1 MEDSSYP
8 VSVLYGINRIVF
20 GAYGKEGSIPSSPF
34 AVSEHSIKSTCH
46 DFLSHQTPKLLQ
58 WRGQQ
63 RHWIKNRRKQDE

>member
-34 AVSEHSIKSTCH
+34 AVSEHSVKST
-46 DFLSHQTPKLLQ
+46 
-58 WRGQQ
+58 
-63 RHWIKNRRKQDE
+63 